1 VTVEVALRQVLGD
14 PIFGVP
20 ILLMVLVVVA
30 HVAVFL
36 RSVAAGATPIIPS
49 LRTFGADVA
58 IVLLVLLMFVM
69 TKAIDLFTPTEGA
82 TVGGIDL
89 GPLYSVVGP
98 LVFAAAGL
106 ALAVWLAKK
115 KIEAILT
122 SVQPPTIIPSTTTTI
137 TSTEPPTDIT
147 VASTGT
153 TTTDTIPPTLP
164 EV

>member
-1 VTVEVALRQVLGD
+1 MEVALRQILGD
-14 PIFGVP
+14 PVFGVP
-20 ILLMVLVVVA
+20 ILLMVLVVIA
-30 HVAVFL
+30 HLAVYL
-36 RSVAAGATPIIPS
+36 RSVADGVTPIIPS
-49 LRTFGADVA
+49 LRTMAADIA

-89 GPLYSVVGP
+89 GPLYSVIGP
-98 LVFAAAGL
+98 LAFGTAGVS
-106 ALAVWLAKK
+106 LAVWLTKK
-115 KIEAILT
+115 KGEAIWT
-122 SVQPPTIIPSTTTTI
+122 SLKPPAETPTTTTTI